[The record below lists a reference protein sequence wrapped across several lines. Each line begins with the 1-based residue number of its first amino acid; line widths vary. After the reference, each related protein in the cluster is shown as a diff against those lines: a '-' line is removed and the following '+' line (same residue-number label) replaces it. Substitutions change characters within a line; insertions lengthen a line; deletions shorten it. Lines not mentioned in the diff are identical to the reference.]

1 MSVPP
6 VVKLDPRV
14 KFRITSLLSGF
25 ASPSPSEKLEWP
37 FDGARHDNPIV
48 AVYWNRYSKS

>member
-14 KFRITSLLSGF
+14 KFRIISLLSGF

-37 FDGARHDNPIV
+37 FDGDRHDNPIV